1 MSRFVEES
9 ERKRIQRLH
18 SIKSSLPGHGRKTER
33 VSSKS
38 QKKNKRLL
46 STATK
51 RSDDNSRGVFQ
62 LRNLCGSSE
71 MTRSG
76 LRVSVAGCEE
86 EALKAN
92 ELEAMKDNVD
102 KGNKNIRGRTRR
114 QHTVVGTEG
123 KENCSP
129 FNNKGA
135 STYTTRVI
143 SGPATNDSDS
153 RNRSRTA
160 IEIRAPR
167 PKPKSLPQNTLQK
180 GTSAPLNRNRQSN
193 RSFFAGKSTHQTR
206 QWERACSTSV
216 LDSDKIGR
224 MEGPHSQTAKE
235 KTRRLTD
242 RRPYANRGVT
252 VESLENE
259 REQANKILQDL
270 NDANLIGRM
279 KEMQIVMDV
288 MNTQKRQD
296 FVFVNASEIGV
307 GMEESGDKAK
317 DSTFDSEVDD
327 VVDFHSINQNSMNHG
342 RDSSISECSLSS
354 FSECTNAGFINTENE
369 KNSERDWQFEEK
381 IDEEHHS
388 ECYTSESNWS
398 DIETATSNNHFAEY
412 RSQSDG
418 DLDSIETYDDTYDSY
433 ESDT

>member
-18 SIKSSLPGHGRKTER
+18 SIKSSLPAGGRKTKR
-33 VSSKS
+33 FSSKF
-38 QKKNKRLL
+38 QKKRLS
-46 STATK
+46 STGTK
-51 RSDDNSRGVFQ
+51 RSEDNSRGEFQ
-62 LRNLCGSSE
+62 LRNTCGSSE
-71 MTRSG
+71 KTRSG

-102 KGNKNIRGRTRR
+102 KGNKNIRGRTRTRR

-129 FNNKGA
+129 LNEGA
-135 STYTTRVI
+135 STYNARVI
-143 SGPATNDSDS
+143 SGPATNNIDS
-153 RNRSRTA
+153 RNRTRTA

-167 PKPKSLPQNTLQK
+167 PKPKSLTQNTLQK
-180 GTSAPLNRNRQSN
+180 GTSAPLNRNIQSN
-193 RSFFAGKSTHQTR
+193 RSFFAGKSTHQNG

-224 MEGPHSQTAKE
+224 LEGPHTKTAKE
-235 KTRRLTD
+235 KMRRLTD

-259 REQANKILQDL
+259 REQANKILKDL

-296 FVFVNASEIGV
+296 FAFVNASEIG
-307 GMEESGDKAK
+307 GGIEESGDK
-317 DSTFDSEVDD
+317 DSIFDSEADD
-327 VVDFHSINQNSMNHG
+327 VVDFHSIYQNSMNHG

-354 FSECTNAGFINTENE
+354 FSECTNAGFINTEDE
-369 KNSERDWQFEEK
+369 KKNERDWQFEEK
-381 IDEEHHS
+381 IDEEEHHS

-398 DIETATSNNHFAEY
+398 DIEPATSNNHFAEY

-418 DLDSIETYDDTYDSY
+418 DLDSIETYDDAYDSY
-433 ESDT
+433 ESDI